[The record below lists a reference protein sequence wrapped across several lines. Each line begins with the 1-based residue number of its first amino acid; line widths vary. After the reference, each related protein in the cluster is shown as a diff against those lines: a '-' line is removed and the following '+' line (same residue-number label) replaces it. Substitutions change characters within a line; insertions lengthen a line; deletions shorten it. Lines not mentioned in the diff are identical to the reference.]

1 MLFEPCTGV
10 GINRIDRISSSV
22 ISMDRVQSVVDYQE
36 RISALITKLKI
47 EASIVCEERMG
58 VTISK
63 VCDAKAF
70 LYVHPTLIWVS
81 TEYYEALE
89 VKSNTNWNIK

>member
-36 RISALITKLKI
+36 RISALITK
-47 EASIVCEERMG
+47 
-58 VTISK
+58 

-89 VKSNTNWNIK
+89 VKSNTNWNIE